1 MPPLLDLLLQPLQ
14 ALWRKHRDTG
24 NNPYPFIHPR
34 DETGDEP
41 FEDRICYQY
50 GRNPPRFPRFRPTVS
65 RNAAIRAAFV
75 SRGHGLRSTRR
86 LAPGSVC
93 LLDDGQ
99 RLHLGDNAAATQRS
113 EDQVGRNSS
122 AGGNSSH

>member
-1 MPPLLDLLLQPLQ
+1 MPLLLDLLLQPLQ
-14 ALWRKHRDTG
+14 ALWRKHRDAW
-24 NNPYPFIHPR
+24 NNPYPLIRPC

-50 GRNPPRFPRFRPTVS
+50 GRNPPRSPRLRPTVS

-75 SRGHGLRSTRR
+75 SHGHGLRSTRR
-86 LAPGSVC
+86 LAPGSAC

-99 RLHLGDNAAATQRS
+99 QLYLDDDAAARQRRG
-113 EDQVGRNSS
+113 DQVGRNSS
-122 AGGNSSH
+122 ADGNTSH

>member
-1 MPPLLDLLLQPLQ
+1 MPLLLDLLLQPLQ
-14 ALWRKHRDTG
+14 ALWRKHRDAW
-24 NNPYPFIHPR
+24 NNPYLFIRPC

-75 SRGHGLRSTRR
+75 SRGHGLRSRRR
-86 LAPGSVC
+86 LAPGSAC

-99 RLHLGDNAAATQRS
+99 RLYLGDDAAATQRS
-113 EDQVGRNSS
+113 DDQVGRNSS